1 MLDILAK
8 KIFFSKVLMVLRS
21 FSFSLN
27 GGGGGMVE
35 FGLPSTKVR
44 FQKPTVLAERCT
56 SNNSPFFWPQLKA
69 WKENCLHNRSGGWK
83 KKKKKSLLR
92 IYNCKL
98 TNVDLLP
105 TFTFP
110 GCSEKF
116 NVVSCQNVVSW
127 LEQKKIKSLRQCTL

>member
-1 MLDILAK
+1 
-8 KIFFSKVLMVLRS
+8 MVLRS
-21 FSFSLN
+21 FSFLLN

-35 FGLPSTKVR
+35 FGFPSTKLR
-44 FQKPTVLAERCT
+44 FQKFTELAERCT

-69 WKENCLHNRSGGWK
+69 GKENCLHNRTGGRK
-83 KKKKKSLLR
+83 KTNSLLR

-116 NVVSCQNVVSW
+116 NVVSCQNVVP
-127 LEQKKIKSLRQCTL
+127 